1 MEKIMSAH
9 NVTVLNPDQSNVID
23 IDAEVASAWLEAE
36 EAILLD
42 VREQEELE
50 MEWIPGATPMPL
62 SKFDAKVVSDTVV
75 ANTKVVVICFTG
87 RRSIDA
93 AERLIEFGFKE
104 VYSVKD
110 GLLAWN
116 AAGLESVDTTA
127 MLI

>member
-1 MEKIMSAH
+1 MPTQ
-9 NVTVLNPDQSNVID
+9 NVTVLNPDQSSVIE
-23 IDAEVASAWLEAE
+23 IDAELANSWLEAD
-36 EAILLD
+36 EAVLLD

-62 SKFDAKVVSDTVV
+62 SKFDAKIVAETVM
-75 ANTKVVVICFTG
+75 ANAKIVVICFTG

-93 AERLIEFGFKE
+93 AERLIDFGIKE

-116 AAGLESVDTTA
+116 AAGLESIDQSA
-127 MLI
+127 LLI

>member
-1 MEKIMSAH
+1 MSAH
-9 NVTVLNPDQSNVID
+9 NVTVLNPDQSSVVE
-23 IDAEVASAWLEAE
+23 IDAEVANSWLKAD

-62 SKFDAKVVSDTVV
+62 SKFDAKAVPGLVT
-75 ANTKVVVICFTG
+75 AKEKVVVICFTG

-93 AERLIEFGFKE
+93 AERLIEIGFEE

>member
-1 MEKIMSAH
+1 MSTY
-9 NVTVLNPDQSNVID
+9 NVTVLNPDKSDVIV
-23 IDAEVASAWLEAE
+23 IDAEVASSWLEAE

-62 SKFDAKVVSDTVV
+62 SKFDINAV
-75 ANTKVVVICFTG
+75 ADIVTANEKVVVICFTG

-93 AERLIEFGFKE
+93 AQRLIEFGFKE
-104 VYSVKD
+104 VYSVSD

-116 AAGLESVDTTA
+116 AAGLESVNQSA
-127 MLI
+127 LLI

>member
-1 MEKIMSAH
+1 MMSTQ
-9 NVTVLNPDQSNVID
+9 NVSVLNPNQHSVVE
-23 IDAEVASAWLEAE
+23 IDAEVANSWLAAE

-62 SKFDAKVVSDTVV
+62 SKFDAKAVADTVT
-75 ANTKVVVICFTG
+75 AREKVVVICYTG

-93 AERLIEFGFKE
+93 AERLIEFGFEE
-104 VYSVKD
+104 VFSVKD